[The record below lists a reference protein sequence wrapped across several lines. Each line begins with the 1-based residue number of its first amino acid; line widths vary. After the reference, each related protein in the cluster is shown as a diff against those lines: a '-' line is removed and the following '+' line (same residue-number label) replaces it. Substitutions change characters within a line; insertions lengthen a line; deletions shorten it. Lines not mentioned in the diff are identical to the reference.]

1 MTKFWLSFVIIT
13 KLHRKDATKV
23 KKAVQLSLGIVL
35 SHVGQKTGR
44 VEVGATQCW
53 WQIVTCLNMLLL
65 LLLLLHFLLL
75 LLLLLPLSQGWLHQ
89 SLRLQTARLFIDPSE
104 QLENDTLGPRA
115 KTFQCTLIKR
125 VGQAII
131 VTKKQLWL
139 SFPNEQQTNTRAGCL
154 HRRLSQFGGR

>member
-1 MTKFWLSFVIIT
+1 MTKFQLSFVIIT

-35 SHVGQKTGR
+35 SHVGQNTGR
-44 VEVGATQCW
+44 VGVGATQCW
-53 WQIVTCLNMLLL
+53 WQIATCLNML
-65 LLLLLHFLLL
+65 LLL

-139 SFPNEQQTNTRAGCL
+139 SFPNEEQTNTQAGCL

>member
-1 MTKFWLSFVIIT
+1 M
-13 KLHRKDATKV
+13 
-23 KKAVQLSLGIVL
+23 
-35 SHVGQKTGR
+35 
-44 VEVGATQCW
+44 GATQCW
-53 WQIVTCLNMLLL
+53 WQIVTCLNMNL
-65 LLLLLHFLLL
+65 LLL

-139 SFPNEQQTNTRAGCL
+139 SFPNEEQTNTQAGCL
-154 HRRLSQFGGR
+154 HQGWVNLAVGDAWVGLLAWAWAARSSGRCGRLVTDNYSTVLTIGQTHNWLDTQL